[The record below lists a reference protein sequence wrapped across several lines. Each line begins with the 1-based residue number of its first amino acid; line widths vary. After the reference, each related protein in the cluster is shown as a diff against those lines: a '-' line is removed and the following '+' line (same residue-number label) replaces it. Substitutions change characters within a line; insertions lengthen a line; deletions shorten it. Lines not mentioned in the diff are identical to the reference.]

1 MKTRFLLFAMLFA
14 GLGAWTGLRGQTFVQ
29 FSINQPAAPAAGF
42 SFSVQNTTY
51 TFTDLSSGSALSYAW
66 DFGDGNTS
74 TTQSPVHTY
83 STEGS
88 YTICLTI
95 TDGNACTSTHCDS
108 TLVVGI
114 QGGIPGLE
122 LEIAPNPF
130 SRQTVLNYQLPE
142 PAEVRLS
149 IHNLLG
155 AEVQRIDQGA
165 QDAGPHSY
173 TLGGH
178 LAAGTY
184 LLLLEVNGHQV
195 SRRIIKAH

>member
-1 MKTRFLLFAMLFA
+1 MKTRFLLAMLVA
-14 GLGAWTGLRGQTFVQ
+14 GLGFWTGLRGQTFVQ

-42 SFSVQNTTY
+42 SFTVQNTTY
-51 TFTDLSSGSALSYAW
+51 TFTDLSSGSGLSYAW

-74 TTQSPVHTY
+74 TAQSPVHTY
-83 STEGS
+83 ATDGS

-108 TLVVGI
+108 TFVVGI
-114 QGGIPGLE
+114 QGGIPGMDLD
-122 LEIAPNPF
+122 IAPNPF
-130 SRQTVLNYQLPE
+130 SGQTVLSYRLPE
-142 PAEVRLS
+142 AAEVSLS

-165 QDAGPHSY
+165 QDAGKHSY
-173 TLGGH
+173 SIGAN

-184 LLLLEVNGHQV
+184 LMVLEVNGHQV
-195 SRRIIKAH
+195 SRRIIKAN

>member
-1 MKTRFLLFAMLFA
+1 MKTPFLLLAMLVA
-14 GLGAWTGLRGQTFVQ
+14 GLGTWTGLRGQTFVQ

-42 SFSVQNTTY
+42 SFTVQNTTY
-51 TFTDLSSGSALSYAW
+51 TFSDLSSGSGLSYAW

-74 TTQSPVHTY
+74 TSQNPVHTY
-83 STEGS
+83 ATDGS

-95 TDGNACTSTHCDS
+95 TDANACTSTHCDS

-114 QGGIPGLE
+114 QGGNPGLE

-130 SRQTVLNYQLPE
+130 SGQTVLSYRLPE
-142 PAEVRLS
+142 TAEVNLS
-149 IHNLLG
+149 IRNLLG
-155 AEVQRIDQGA
+155 AEVQRIDKGA

-173 TLGGH
+173 AIGGN
-178 LAAGTY
+178 LPAGTY
-184 LLLLEVNGHQV
+184 LMVWEVNGHQV